1 MKDSAK
7 SHGRGPGAGADA
19 APGPAL
25 SAEAEAAVDAI
36 RRGGKRAVAQFFN
49 LLEDRR
55 PEKIREAYAQLDRLY
70 AMSIA
75 DSHVVGI
82 TGPPG
87 AGKSCLISRLIGEA
101 RALGR
106 TVGVIAVDPSSR
118 RSSGAI
124 LGDRIRYEYD
134 AGDAGIFV
142 RSMANRGELGGVSD
156 RTFAGT
162 IVLRAA
168 FDLVFVETVGVG
180 QAESDVAD
188 LSDTTLFVIQP
199 GSGDMLQ
206 FLKAGIME
214 EPDLMVVNKS
224 DQPQARRTLNDVR
237 AALHTVRADGA
248 TWQPEALA
256 ASAVEGSGIGEILRE
271 AARHRD
277 HLMQN
282 AVLQARR
289 HRQARHWL
297 VKNLQ
302 LLYGARGI
310 ESLGGPERLAEMA
323 LPDPATGPFMALDG
337 LDRRIRIEVSAQDS

>member
-7 SHGRGPGAGADA
+7 SHGRTSAPDA
-19 APGPAL
+19 ASPQD
-25 SAEAEAAVDAI
+25 AESVLKAI
-36 RRGGKRAVAQFFN
+36 RSGNKRAVAQFFN

-55 PEKIREAYAQLDRLY
+55 PEKAREAFALLDRLF
-70 AMSIA
+70 AESIS
-75 DSHVVGI
+75 DSHVLGI

-101 RALGR
+101 RAVGR
-106 TVGVIAVDPSSR
+106 TVGVIAIDPSSR

-134 AGDAGIFV
+134 AADPGIFV
-142 RSMANRGELGGVSD
+142 RSMANRGDLGGVSD

-168 FDLVFVETVGVG
+168 FDLVLVETVGVG
-180 QAESDVAD
+180 QAESDVTD
-188 LSDTTLFVIQP
+188 LADTTLFVIQP

-224 DQPQARRTLNDVR
+224 DQPQAQRTLNDVR
-237 AALHTVRADGA
+237 SALHTVRTDGT

-256 ASAVEGSGIGEILRE
+256 ASAVEGTGIGEILRE
-271 AARHRD
+271 AERHRD
-277 HLMQN
+277 HLTKG
-282 AVLQARR
+282 AVFHARR

-302 LLYGARGI
+302 LLYGLRGI
-310 ESLGGPERLAEMA
+310 ESLGGAERLGGDA
-323 LPDPATGPFMALDG
+323 LPEPATGPFMALER
-337 LDRRIRIEVSAQDS
+337 LEQQIRISVSTDLS